1 MPGDRTMNFKD
12 QWNLETALK
21 ILQNQT
27 VDSKLWAEAV
37 EWLMLFGPPEIQQL
51 LLKASGIAT
60 ETYFPELKPSYFSEE
75 GEPYYDVA
83 AIAKSLG
90 IEEEEAQEIIRK
102 KEIEHQMRHLLATGL
117 ETIH

>member
-1 MPGDRTMNFKD
+1 MNFKD
-12 QWNLETALK
+12 QWNLETAME
-21 ILQNQT
+21 ILQHQT

-60 ETYFPELKPSYFSEE
+60 HTYFPELQPSSISAD
-75 GEPYYDVA
+75 GQPYYDIA
-83 AIAKSLG
+83 AIARSLG
-90 IEEEEAQEIIRK
+90 VDEDEVREIIRK
-102 KEIEHQMRHLLATGL
+102 KEVEHQMRHLLSANS